1 VENEQQRFNKISAD
15 RVIRL
20 ILHGMKKQA
29 LIIFLVA
36 LMVFFSPALN
46 AQCSICTKT
55 AQQMGE
61 RPAKALNGGI
71 LYLAA
76 MPFIIF
82 GYIGYRWWRS
92 NHEA

>member
-1 VENEQQRFNKISAD
+1 MKNGL
-15 RVIRL
+15 L
-20 ILHGMKKQA
+20 ILA
-29 LIIFLVA
+29 LLLA
-36 LMVFFSPALN
+36 LQVPANLQ

-76 MPFIIF
+76 MPFLIF
-82 GYIGYRWWRS
+82 SYIGYRWWKS
-92 NHEA
+92 NQGA

>member
-1 VENEQQRFNKISAD
+1 
-15 RVIRL
+15 
-20 ILHGMKKQA
+20 MKKWLHA
-29 LIIFLVA
+29 FLLGA
-36 LMVFFSPALN
+36 FLSFLLPEYTM

-76 MPFIIF
+76 MPFLIF
-82 GYIGYRWWRS
+82 SYIGYRWWRS
-92 NHEA
+92 NQDV

>member
-1 VENEQQRFNKISAD
+1 MKKWL
-15 RVIRL
+15 L
-20 ILHGMKKQA
+20 ILTVCLA
-29 LIIFLVA
+29 LQI
-36 LMVFFSPALN
+36 PASVQ

-76 MPFIIF
+76 MPFLIF
-82 GYIGYRWWRS
+82 SYIGYRWWKS
-92 NHEA
+92 NQGA

>member
-1 VENEQQRFNKISAD
+1 MKKWFHLFLLV
-15 RVIRL
+15 L
-20 ILHGMKKQA
+20 ILC
-29 LIIFLVA
+29 FL
-36 LMVFFSPALN
+36 LPGFTS

-76 MPFIIF
+76 MPFLIF
-82 GYIGYRWWRS
+82 SYIGYRWWKS
-92 NHEA
+92 NHEG

>member
-1 VENEQQRFNKISAD
+1 
-15 RVIRL
+15 
-20 ILHGMKKQA
+20 MKKWFHVIS
-29 LIIFLVA
+29 LVFILSFLQPCLA
-36 LMVFFSPALN
+36 T

-76 MPFIIF
+76 MPFLIF
-82 GYIGYRWWRS
+82 SYIGYRWWKS
-92 NHEA
+92 NGNE

>member
-1 VENEQQRFNKISAD
+1 MAIC
-15 RVIRL
+15 L
-20 ILHGMKKQA
+20 ILHGMKKR
-29 LIIFLVA
+29 LVV
-36 LMVFFSPALN
+36 LLLLGMLLVTPGLR

-76 MPFIIF
+76 MPLLIF

-92 NHEA
+92 NHD

>member
-1 VENEQQRFNKISAD
+1 
-15 RVIRL
+15 
-20 ILHGMKKQA
+20 MKKWL
-29 LIIFLVA
+29 LI
-36 LMVFFSPALN
+36 VFFIFATCVTVQLH

-76 MPFIIF
+76 MPFVIF
-82 GYIGYRWWRS
+82 SFIGYRWWKS

>member
-1 VENEQQRFNKISAD
+1 
-15 RVIRL
+15 
-20 ILHGMKKQA
+20 MKKWI
-29 LIIFLVA
+29 LIA
-36 LMVFFSPALN
+36 VFSMAFYLPAQLN

-76 MPFIIF
+76 MPFLIF
-82 GYIGYRWWRS
+82 SYIGYRWWRS
-92 NHEA
+92 NHEG

>member
-1 VENEQQRFNKISAD
+1 MKNGVRI
-15 RVIRL
+15 IL
-20 ILHGMKKQA
+20 IV
-29 LIIFLVA
+29 LVMGLA
-36 LMVFFSPALN
+36 MPRMAA

-82 GYIGYRWWRS
+82 SYIGYRWWKS

>member
-1 VENEQQRFNKISAD
+1 MKNGVKIILVVVVLTFATQRIA
-15 RVIRL
+15 
-20 ILHGMKKQA
+20 
-29 LIIFLVA
+29 
-36 LMVFFSPALN
+36 N

>member
-1 VENEQQRFNKISAD
+1 
-15 RVIRL
+15 
-20 ILHGMKKQA
+20 MKKWFPVF
-29 LIIFLVA
+29 FLVLCLA
-36 LMVFFSPALN
+36 FFLPSITN

-76 MPFIIF
+76 MPFLIF
-82 GYIGYRWWRS
+82 SYVGYRWWKS

>member
-1 VENEQQRFNKISAD
+1 
-15 RVIRL
+15 
-20 ILHGMKKQA
+20 MKKCA
-29 LIIFLVA
+29 SIIILLLLLSLA
-36 LMVFFSPALN
+36 QPGKLE

-76 MPFIIF
+76 MPFLIF
-82 GYIGYRWWRS
+82 SYIGYRWWKTNR
-92 NHEA
+92 